1 MFTRTVRGTVAV
13 AFIAMVCLI
22 APQSALASDGGG
34 SLPAVATPTAKPSP
48 VATPRPT
55 ASSVPTPVPSAA
67 KVATP
72 SPTTVPTPEPMKVA
86 TPEPLKGATPAPTKV
101 PVPVPTK
108 VSTPAPTRAPAP
120 TPAPTEP
127 QTWPLYRI
135 AYLDTVYELVD
146 GVTPY
151 RISFERYRD
160 VYHFAAVRV
169 APTAYVKYSWSP
181 TVYGVTFWQD
191 DPEGWQWDELTFAQF
206 RKAHYPAVQKAGWI
220 LGSTYYQWATSPEL
234 FVQGADGIVHKLS
247 YSEWA
252 ASGYQPYSLYA
263 NYGFQKLS
271 WSAEIGEMN
280 DIAGGQGASL
290 SFAQWQALA
299 FPTPQAV
306 QRFPGDQ
313 FYSLGFSP
321 NITYAG
327 PLMERR
333 VTFGE
338 WSAAGAPTPSPI
350 KTHPLSW
357 YNGH

>member
-34 SLPAVATPTAKPSP
+34 SVPTVATPTAKPSP
-48 VATPRPT
+48 AATPMPT
-55 ASSVPTPVPSAA
+55 ASSVPTPVPPPA

-72 SPTTVPTPEPMKVA
+72 SPTAIPTPGPTKV
-86 TPEPLKGATPAPTKV
+86 ATPAPTKV
-101 PVPVPTK
+101 PVPVPAK
-108 VSTPAPTRAPAP
+108 VSTPTPTRVPAP

-127 QTWPLYRI
+127 QTWQLYRI

-160 VYHFAAVRV
+160 VYHFAAVQV

-206 RKAHYPAVQKAGWI
+206 QKAHYPDVHKAGWI
-220 LGSTYYQWATSPEL
+220 LGSSYYQWATSPEL

-252 ASGYQPYSLYA
+252 ASGYQPYSLYS

-280 DIAGGQGASL
+280 DITGGQGASL
-290 SFAQWQALA
+290 SFAQWQAQA
-299 FPTPQAV
+299 FPTPQVV

-313 FYSLGFSP
+313 FYSIGFTP

-338 WSAAGAPTPSPI
+338 WSAAGSPTPSPI